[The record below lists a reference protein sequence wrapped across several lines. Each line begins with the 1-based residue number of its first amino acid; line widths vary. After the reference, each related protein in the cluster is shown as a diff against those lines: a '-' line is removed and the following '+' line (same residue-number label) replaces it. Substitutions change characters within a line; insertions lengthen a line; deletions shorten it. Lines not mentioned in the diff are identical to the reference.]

1 MVAERNESS
10 LRSGAT
16 MGPRLCEDDA
26 DEKRNYRLIR

>member
-1 MVAERNESS
+1 MVAERKMSS

-26 DEKRNYRLIR
+26 DGKVSYRVIR